1 MQSSSTFLPK
11 MPTQQVRAVC
21 RMYDRMYDLKS
32 ELEALKKKRCMS
44 LAHIQ
49 SINAEI
55 KRCHHECDSQ
65 AAAVA
70 VARKTAVAADFAA
83 YTAAAAAAAAAATAA
98 AAAATAEV
106 ANAFSAYPFKRR
118 STAKQESVLIIKQG
132 KTMSDTEQEDMEQW
146 YKENIEA
153 VPYNKTGRYKK
164 RNRLQYNKDCYN
176 GHEKSYIK
184 WCERNKK
191 KPCSQKCQLGNFMEG
206 RHDASK
212 IQRVIWFHG
221 VRFKDEEVYPPVF
234 TGTVDVTAG
243 TPKFRVDRTAWY
255 GHFGTGDADS
265 FLVVSADMC
274 KFEVENMVQSTTR
287 AVIVISG
294 DDYMKIGTPPASAMQ
309 LEKKRVARAALY
321 KKNKVKKARYN

>member
-1 MQSSSTFLPK
+1 MPFDTGAVVSDPGSTLSDA
-11 MPTQQVRAVC
+11 T
-21 RMYDRMYDLKS
+21 
-32 ELEALKKKRCMS
+32 
-44 LAHIQ
+44 
-49 SINAEI
+49 
-55 KRCHHECDSQ
+55 
-65 AAAVA
+65 
-70 VARKTAVAADFAA
+70 TTVAADFAA
-83 YTAAAAAAAAAATAA
+83 YTAAAAASAAAKAAAAKAA
-98 AAAATAEV
+98 AAEAS
-106 ANAFSAYPFKRR
+106 NAFSAYPFKRR

-153 VPYNKTGRYKK
+153 VPYDKTGRYKK

-221 VRFKDEEVYPPVF
+221 VRFKDDEVYPPVF

-265 FLVVSADMC
+265 FLVVSADMF
-274 KFEVENMVQSTTR
+274 KFDVENMVQSTTR

-294 DDYMKIGTPPASAMQ
+294 DDYMKIGTPPASAIQ
-309 LEKKRVARAALY
+309 LEKKRLARAALY

>member
-1 MQSSSTFLPK
+1 MQSNSTFLPK
-11 MPTQQVRAVC
+11 MPTQQVLAAC

-32 ELEALKKKRCMS
+32 ELEALKQERSMS

-55 KRCHHECDSQ
+55 KRCHHECDRQ

-83 YTAAAAAAAAAATAA
+83 YTAAAEAAAAAAAATTEAS
-98 AAAATAEV
+98 
-106 ANAFSAYPFKRR
+106 NAFSAYPFKRR
-118 STAKQESVLIIKQG
+118 STAKQKSVLIIKQG

-146 YKENIEA
+146 YNENIEA
-153 VPYNKTGRYKK
+153 VPYDKTGRYKK

-212 IQRVIWFHG
+212 IMSLMWFHG
-221 VRFKDEEVYPPVF
+221 VRFKGEEVYPPVF

-243 TPKFRVDRTAWY
+243 TPKFHVDRTAWY

-274 KFEVENMVQSTTR
+274 KFEVENMVQSTTC

-309 LEKKRVARAALY
+309 LEKKRLARAALY